1 MGMIKNLWRG
11 FRGGPDFTEVNHLNA
26 SLENIQFSVELPYS
40 NIITEEP
47 PRPIH
52 FPFLNEGWFEENA
65 KSLKHYHYVNVDTQ
79 AWYYVPAV
87 VSLPNGELGSLWL
100 STRIKR
106 IPDEKNISAFDLN
119 KLGEHLIDEY
129 ESFYNA
135 PLDNG
140 DRGAFKG
147 KNTKIRQD
155 VIAFGTSKDR
165 TEPWSQEQIERETNL
180 RLANYGYAPL
190 EAHKIKTING
200 RPWVFYEEHTSIHT
214 LSKNKIYCMPLSEK
228 FYLAMDFG
236 YKVGPGDKF
245 KLWKDHAEAAEKR
258 IMESVKLIIPN
269 DELALTHQA

>member
-26 SLENIQFSVELPYS
+26 SLENIQLSVELPYS

-52 FPFLNEGWFEENA
+52 FPFLKDRWFEENA

-106 IPDEKNISAFDLN
+106 IPDDKNISAFDLDE
-119 KLGEHLIDEY
+119 LGKYLIDEY
-129 ESFYNA
+129 ENYHNA
-135 PLDNG
+135 PISDDEEDN
-140 DRGAFKG
+140 FKG
-147 KNTKIRQD
+147 KNTRIRQS
-155 VIAFGTSKDR
+155 VIEQSNNR
-165 TEPWSQEQIERETNL
+165 IEPWSEEEIDRQVSYDIYSR
-180 RLANYGYAPL
+180 GYAPL
-190 EAHKIKTING
+190 KPHQIKTING
-200 RPWVFYEEHTSIHT
+200 RPWVFYVEQQNPEFP
-214 LSKNKIYCMPLSEK
+214 SKNRIYCMPLSDK
-228 FYLAMDFG
+228 FYLALDFG